1 MGLYQRENG
10 IFYLQIKINENNKS
24 QYKRISLNTRDIRL
38 AQRMYDNYLLSE
50 INQKLHPTKS
60 THTELTQSTVK
71 SSSNKK
77 EIKKYSIDKSY
88 TEYLDLC
95 ESQKL
100 SKGVIRFKQ
109 SLFTHLKKENIKY
122 VCDITQE
129 VINHITKTFKKDYS
143 NKHIR
148 NLKAFLNFCIKKKY
162 YKREDY
168 ESLTFLMTKDSTRDI
183 IIEENDYKYMR
194 TAITDKDFLLYI
206 DTLWE
211 TGCRPNEITQ
221 LKKSNIDFNK
231 GTAKI
236 YQNKTKKYKTVYLT
250 DELLTIFDRIQNN
263 YIFIGCDKNDT
274 HYSRKFK
281 KLKDE
286 LELNKEYCLYAFRH
300 SFGTRMLNKTKDI
313 HLVSKLLG
321 HSDISITAKHYI
333 NRSDSEIREKLI
345 N

>member
-10 IFYLQIKINENNKS
+10 IFYLQVQQDQK
-24 QYKRISLNTRDIRL
+24 YKRISLGTRDYKL
-38 AQRMYDNYLLSE
+38 AQRMYDNFLLST
-50 INQKLHPTKS
+50 IANKIKPTKS
-60 THTELTQSTVK
+60 TYQNNTNNMSTPK
-71 SSSNKK
+71 EKNKRRPYGLEK
-77 EIKKYSIDKSY
+77 CY

-100 SKGVIRFKQ
+100 SKGVIRFKNA
-109 SLFTHLKKENIKY
+109 LLTHLKKENIKY

-168 ESLTFLMTKDSTRDI
+168 ESLTFLMTKDSVRDI
-183 IIEENDYKYMR
+183 VIEENDYLKLIKHCQDDDFKLYMM
-194 TAITDKDFLLYI
+194 
-206 DTLWE
+206 TLWE
-211 TGCRPNEITQ
+211 TGCRPNEIVSLQ
-221 LKKSNIDFNK
+221 KKNIDFTR
-231 GTAKI
+231 GTTKL
-236 YQNKTKKYKTVYLT
+236 YQNKTKKYKTVYFT
-250 DELLTIFDRIQNN
+250 DSLLKEFEKIETERMFHG
-263 YIFIGCDKNDT
+263 YDKNDT

-286 LELNKEYCLYAFRH
+286 LELNQEYCLYAFRH

-321 HSDISITAKHYI
+321 HSDISITARHYI
-333 NRSDSEIREKLI
+333 NRSDSEIRDKLI

>member
-109 SLFTHLKKENIKY
+109 SLFIHLKKENIKY

-168 ESLTFLMTKDSTRDI
+168 ETIDFLMTKHNVREVVILEDDYLKL
-183 IIEENDYKYMR
+183 IENCQDGDFKLYMM
-194 TAITDKDFLLYI
+194 
-206 DTLWE
+206 TLCE
-211 TGCRPNEITQ
+211 TGGRPNES
-221 LKKSNIDFNK
+221 L
-231 GTAKI
+231 
-236 YQNKTKKYKTVYLT
+236 YKH
-250 DELLTIFDRIQNN
+250 
-263 YIFIGCDKNDT
+263 K
-274 HYSRKFK
+274 
-281 KLKDE
+281 
-286 LELNKEYCLYAFRH
+286 
-300 SFGTRMLNKTKDI
+300 
-313 HLVSKLLG
+313 
-321 HSDISITAKHYI
+321 
-333 NRSDSEIREKLI
+333 
-345 N
+345 